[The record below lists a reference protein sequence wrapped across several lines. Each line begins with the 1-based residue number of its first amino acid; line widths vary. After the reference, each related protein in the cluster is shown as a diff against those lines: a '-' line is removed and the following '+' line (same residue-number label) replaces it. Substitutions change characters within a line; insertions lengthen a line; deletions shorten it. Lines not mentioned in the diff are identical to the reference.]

1 MIAINF
7 NNPDKAKVSRNLI
20 VALNDELKSLIEY
33 WTDDEGIIIITSLIL
48 IIFRKL
54 ILSILF
60 L

>member
-33 WTDDEGIIIITSLIL
+33 WTDDDDKETNKDKES
-48 IIFRKL
+48 
-54 ILSILF
+54 
-60 L
+60 